1 MKTENKIIQPKAVSE
16 KNLSVK
22 DALKQLRSE
31 EKKKFIQ
38 SLDLVINL
46 QKIDPR
52 KESINTLVSIPNP
65 PIKRLCAF
73 LTKKSPLVDTIT
85 KEEFELYKDNK
96 SMKRLAKKYDSFIA
110 SAPLMAAVATKF
122 GRFLGPLGKMPSPQ
136 GGLVMQETEDNIK
149 EVILKMSKATKL
161 RVKEKSIKLSVGK
174 EDMTDE
180 QLTENISS
188 VIESISKILPN
199 NKDNMK
205 NVSIKFTMSKPVR
218 IDK

>member
-1 MKTENKIIQPKAVSE
+1 MKTEEAI
-16 KNLSVK
+16 
-22 DALKQLRSE
+22 KQLRTE
-31 EKKKFIQ
+31 EKRKFIQ

-52 KESINTLVSIPNP
+52 KESINAMVSIPNP

-73 LTKKSPLVDTIT
+73 LSKKSPLIDTIT

-149 EVILKMSKATKL
+149 DVIQKMSKSTKL

-174 EDMTDE
+174 EDMTDA
-180 QLTENISS
+180 QLAENIKF
-188 VIESISKILPN
+188 VIEAISKILPN
-199 NKDNMK
+199 NKDNIK
-205 NVSIKFTMSKPVR
+205 NISIKFTMSKPVA